1 MVRLAASASDS
12 PGLGLL
18 TWVYPPGLMDR
29 VVAACGRSGQRQR
42 LLPLRLVMY
51 FVWGPALFSP
61 APYREVMRHLV
72 EGPRSVG
79 LLGNWRVPAKFSL
92 LRALQRLGSE
102 SLRWSSATAGRTA
115 AALATQSRPSHTCT
129 TSPRPRDQ
137 NSHGCRPTC
146 KDTTFCTTIQP
157 VPDVDARTSCAR
169 ASCVWTDRASLDVDP
184 VRVSETMSPAAVM
197 ATVTVA

>member
-29 VVAACGRSGQRQR
+29 VVAARGRSGQRWR
-42 LLPLRLVMY
+42 LLPVRLMMY

-79 LLGNWRVPAKFSL
+79 LRGNWRAPAKPSL
-92 LRALQRLGSE
+92 LRALERLGSE
-102 SLRWSSATAGRTA
+102 SLRWSSATAGSTA
-115 AALATQSRPSHTCT
+115 TALATQSRPSHT
-129 TSPRPRDQ
+129 
-137 NSHGCRPTC
+137 
-146 KDTTFCTTIQP
+146 
-157 VPDVDARTSCAR
+157 
-169 ASCVWTDRASLDVDP
+169 
-184 VRVSETMSPAAVM
+184 SPA
-197 ATVTVA
+197 T